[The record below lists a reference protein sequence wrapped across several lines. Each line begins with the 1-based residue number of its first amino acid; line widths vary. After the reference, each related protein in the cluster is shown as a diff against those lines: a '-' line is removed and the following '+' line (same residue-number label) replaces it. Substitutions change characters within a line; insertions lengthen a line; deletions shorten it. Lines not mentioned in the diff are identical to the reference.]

1 LGDPF
6 GNPMKKKV
14 YILGGGFGGLYSALE
29 LERRLGRETD
39 IDITLVNRHNFFLFT
54 PMLHE
59 VAASDLELTTIV
71 NPMRKLLS
79 KVQLFAGEVEHID
92 LPNSRLTL
100 AHGFRR
106 HSHTVPYDQLILALG
121 SVANFHE
128 LPGLAE
134 RAITMKS
141 LGDAI
146 ALRNRLI
153 AHLEEADTDCAKE
166 EREPL
171 LTFVVAGGGFAGVE
185 TIAAINDLLRQA
197 MPLYRNLSGKMLRL
211 VLVHSGM
218 FLLPELG
225 DELGR
230 YAQAELQER
239 GIEIV
244 LNTRVAGVSDASVTL
259 TNGTVIRSATIIW
272 TAGTTPN
279 PLLQALPCSKDQG
292 RVVVNDYLQI
302 PDFPNVWAMGD
313 CAAIID
319 RRTGRLC
326 PPTAQ
331 HALRQGRVAAN
342 NLIAAIRGRPAR
354 KFSYRTLGQMAAIGQ
369 RAGVADVLGRKF
381 SGFLAWWLWRTIYLT
396 KLPGWDRKARVAL
409 QWTLDVLFSKDVT
422 QYLTVR
428 GPAMSR
434 EDAESLLPAGGG
446 PRHAE

>member
-1 LGDPF
+1 
-6 GNPMKKKV
+6 MKKKV

-29 LERRLGRETD
+29 LERRLGRELD
-39 IDITLVNRHNFFLFT
+39 IDITLVNRDNFFLFT

-71 NPMRKLLS
+71 NPMRKLLN

-100 AHGFRR
+100 AHGFKR
-106 HSHTVPYDQLILALG
+106 HSHTVPYDQLVLALG
-121 SVANFHE
+121 SIANFHD

-141 LGDAI
+141 LGDAV

-153 AHLEEADTDCAKE
+153 AHLEEADTDCAQA

-185 TIAAINDLLRQA
+185 TIAAVNDFLRQA
-197 MPLYRNLSGKMLRL
+197 LPLYRNLHEKTLRL
-211 VLVHSGM
+211 VLVHPGM

-225 DELGR
+225 EELGR
-230 YAQAELQER
+230 YAQAKLEKR
-239 GIEIV
+239 GIQII
-244 LNTRVAGVSDASVTL
+244 LNTRVSAVSDDSVTL
-259 TNGTVIRSATIIW
+259 TNGIIIRSATIIW

-279 PLLQALPCSKDQG
+279 PLLGALPCSKDHG
-292 RVVVNDYLQI
+292 RVVVNDYLHI
-302 PDFPNVWAMGD
+302 PDFPNVWAIGD
-313 CAAIID
+313 CAVVID
-319 RRTGRLC
+319 KRTGRPC

-331 HALRQGRVAAN
+331 HALRQGRVAAHN
-342 NLIAAIRGRPAR
+342 IVAAIRGRSAK
-354 KFSYRTLGQMAAIGQ
+354 KFSFRTLGQMAAIGQ
-369 RAGVADVLGRKF
+369 RAGVADVLGVKF

-396 KLPGWDRKARVAL
+396 KLPGWDRKVRVAL
-409 QWTLDVLFSKDVT
+409 QWTLDVIFSKDVT

-428 GPAMSR
+428 APAMPR
-434 EDAESLLPAGGG
+434 EDKENALAAGRG
-446 PRHAE
+446 PRQ